1 MELDVA
7 ITLVIGLAFLSLVGA
22 RLGKNY
28 FDVEKVKHSK
38 SVDHQLAEAK
48 LHQEIEVLNNSN
60 RNYVYKIRKLR
71 DNYELDF
78 DDVEVEDDQDEFKLS
93 DLATSIYPKL
103 PPSLANLIDKEEFQ
117 NAIVKTVE
125 KSPQILD
132 VFVEKF
138 LKGKTDGSQT
148 NSSTKLVETY
158 L

>member
-1 MELDVA
+1 MELGVA
-7 ITLVIGLAFLSLVGA
+7 ITLMIGLTAIGIIGLKVS
-22 RLGKNY
+22 RNY
-28 FDVEKVKHSK
+28 FDVEKVKHAI
-38 SVDHQLAEAK
+38 SVDLQLEAAK
-48 LHQEIEVLNNSN
+48 LHQQIEQLANSN
-60 RNYVYKIRKLR
+60 RNYVYKIRKMR
-71 DNYELDF
+71 DNYELDY
-78 DDVEVEDDQDEFKLS
+78 DDVEVEDDQEEFKLS

-138 LKGKTDGSQT
+138 LKGKTDGSTT
-148 NSSTKLVETY
+148 NSSTVLKETY